1 MAKSSTSTGAVEK
14 VAKYRRRARW
24 VTVAGALGATVR
36 LALDRSMDAVVFATT
51 LWAVAVV
58 IWIVTEI
65 AQKTV
70 SVAEAHD
77 DGR

>member
-1 MAKSSTSTGAVEK
+1 MAKSSTSTGAVQK

-24 VTVAGALGATVR
+24 ATVAGALGATVR
-36 LALDRSMDAVVFATT
+36 LVLDLSMDAVVFAAT

-70 SVAEAHD
+70 SVAEGHD
-77 DGR
+77 DRH